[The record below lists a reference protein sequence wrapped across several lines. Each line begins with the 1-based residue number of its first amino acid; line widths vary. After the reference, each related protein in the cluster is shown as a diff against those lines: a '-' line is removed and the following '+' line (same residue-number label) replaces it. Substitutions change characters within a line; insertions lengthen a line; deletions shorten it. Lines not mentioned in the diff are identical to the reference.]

1 MTAVVRKQAGESRI
15 LAFEFIDALAESV
28 TLASVTSVIATSQG
42 LVGGSAALTLGS
54 ALIDGTDVKVLV
66 SGGTTDESYAIQC
79 LAVDSDG
86 QTLEGDAAIIILAD
100 PAAATLV
107 VEDGT
112 GLSTANSY
120 VTVAEADSYLRLRG
134 RAATWDA
141 YSPDLK
147 AGHLVAATDYLD
159 AMSTWRGQI
168 LTSTQALGWPRGGA
182 IDKWGRF
189 VVAGTVPRLVKAAT
203 IEIASLG
210 EITREGAP
218 AVTRKVVGP
227 IEIEYDTAQDQSVG
241 RARYKLAFDLV
252 ASLATNGATTIGL
265 VRA

>member
-1 MTAVVRKQAGESRI
+1 MTTVVSKQPGEARI
-15 LAFEFIDALAESV
+15 LAFQFADALADGA
-28 TLASVTSVIATSQG
+28 TLASITSVTPTSEG
-42 LVGGSAALTLGS
+42 LITGSSLVTLGS
-54 ALIDGTDVKVLV
+54 PVIVGTDVRVLV
-66 SGGTTDESYAIQC
+66 SGGTDREGYRLAC
-79 LAVDSDG
+79 LVVDSNG
-86 QTLEGDAAIIILAD
+86 QTLEADASLFVLAE
-100 PAAATLV
+100 PATAALV

-112 GLSTANSY
+112 GLATANSY
-120 VTVAEADSYLRLRG
+120 VTVAEADAYLRLRG
-134 RAATWDA
+134 RAATWDT
-141 YSPDLK
+141 YSPDAK

-182 IDKWGRF
+182 LDKWGRF
-189 VVAGTVPRLVKAAT
+189 IVAGTVPRLVKTAT

-210 EITREGAP
+210 EITREGGP

-265 VRA
+265 VRS